1 MLALLPPMSGNDGG
15 QYLGEHTQIGL
26 LACFLVPFICSG
38 GTVGG
43 LLPLYSR

>member
-1 MLALLPPMSGNDGG
+1 MLALLPSMSSNDGG
-15 QYLGEHTQIGL
+15 QYLGEHTQVGL
-26 LACFLVPFICSG
+26 LVSLCLG